1 MSFFLSKEDIIF
13 LHSELINIFGG
24 SDGIRDE
31 AMLDSAI
38 NTPLQTFDSQ
48 DLYPTIIDKIARL
61 SFGLVMNHPFIDG
74 NKRIAA
80 KVLDLS
86 LDANGISLKAT
97 NEEVIEEFLSLA
109 SGKIDYPS
117 FLSWVKSML

>member
-13 LHSELINIFGG
+13 LHSELISNYGG
-24 SDGIRDE
+24 GDGIRDE

-61 SFGLVMNHPFIDG
+61 SFGLVMDHPFVDG

>member
-1 MSFFLSKEDIIF
+1 MSFSLSKEDVIF

-31 AMLDSAI
+31 AILDSAI
-38 NTPLQTFDSQ
+38 NAPLQTFDSQ
-48 DLYPTIIDKIARL
+48 GLYPTTIDKIVRL
-61 SFGLVMNHPFIDG
+61 SFGLVMDHPFIDG

-80 KVLDLS
+80 KVLDLG

-97 NEEVIEEFLSLA
+97 NEEVIEEFLALA

>member
-13 LHSELINIFGG
+13 LHSELISNYGG
-24 SDGIRDE
+24 GDGIRDE

-61 SFGLVMNHPFIDG
+61 SFGLVMDHPFVDG

-97 NEEVIEEFLSLA
+97 NEEVIEEFLALA

>member
-1 MSFFLSKEDIIF
+1 MD
-13 LHSELINIFGG
+13 
-24 SDGIRDE
+24 
-31 AMLDSAI
+31 
-38 NTPLQTFDSQ
+38 
-48 DLYPTIIDKIARL
+48 
-61 SFGLVMNHPFIDG
+61 HPFIDG

-80 KVLDLS
+80 KVLDLG

-97 NEEVIEEFLSLA
+97 NEEVIEEFLALV

>member
-31 AMLDSAI
+31 AILDSAI
-38 NTPLQTFDSQ
+38 NAPLQTCDSQ
-48 DLYPTIIDKIARL
+48 DLYPTTIDKIVRL
-61 SFGLVMNHPFIDG
+61 SFGLVMDHPFIDG

-80 KVLDLS
+80 KVLDLG

-97 NEEVIEEFLSLA
+97 NEEVIEEFLALA

>member
-1 MSFFLSKEDIIF
+1 MD
-13 LHSELINIFGG
+13 
-24 SDGIRDE
+24 
-31 AMLDSAI
+31 
-38 NTPLQTFDSQ
+38 
-48 DLYPTIIDKIARL
+48 
-61 SFGLVMNHPFIDG
+61 HPFIDG

-97 NEEVIEEFLSLA
+97 NEEVVEEFLSLA

>member
-1 MSFFLSKEDIIF
+1 MD
-13 LHSELINIFGG
+13 
-24 SDGIRDE
+24 
-31 AMLDSAI
+31 
-38 NTPLQTFDSQ
+38 
-48 DLYPTIIDKIARL
+48 
-61 SFGLVMNHPFIDG
+61 HPFIDG

-80 KVLDLS
+80 KVLDLG

-97 NEEVIEEFLSLA
+97 NEEVVEEFLALA

>member
-1 MSFFLSKEDIIF
+1 MSFFLSKEDVIF

-48 DLYPTIIDKIARL
+48 DLYPTTIDKIARL
-61 SFGLVMNHPFIDG
+61 SFGLVMDHPFIDG

-80 KVLDLS
+80 KVLDLG
-86 LDANGISLKAT
+86 LDANGISLNAT

>member
-13 LHSELINIFGG
+13 LHSELISNYGG
-24 SDGIRDE
+24 GDGIRDE

-61 SFGLVMNHPFIDG
+61 SFGLVMDHPFVDG
-74 NKRIAA
+74 NKRITA

-97 NEEVIEEFLSLA
+97 NEEVIKEFLSLA

>member
-61 SFGLVMNHPFIDG
+61 SFGLVMDHPFIDG

-97 NEEVIEEFLSLA
+97 SEEVIEEFLALA

>member
-31 AMLDSAI
+31 AILDSAI
-38 NTPLQTFDSQ
+38 NAPLQTFDSQ
-48 DLYPTIIDKIARL
+48 DLYPTAIDKITRL
-61 SFGLVMNHPFIDG
+61 SFVLVMDHPFIDG

-80 KVLDLS
+80 KVLDLG

-97 NEEVIEEFLSLA
+97 NEEVIEEFS
-109 SGKIDYPS
+109 P
-117 FLSWVKSML
+117 

>member
-31 AMLDSAI
+31 AILDSAI
-38 NTPLQTFDSQ
+38 NAPLQTFDSQ
-48 DLYPTIIDKIARL
+48 DLYPPTIDKIVRL
-61 SFGLVMNHPFIDG
+61 SFGLVMDHPFIDG

-80 KVLDLS
+80 KVLDLG
-86 LDANGISLKAT
+86 LDANDISLKAT
-97 NEEVIEEFLSLA
+97 NEEVIEEFLALA

>member
-1 MSFFLSKEDIIF
+1 MSFFLSKEDVIF

-31 AMLDSAI
+31 TMLDSAI

-48 DLYPTIIDKIARL
+48 DLYPTTIDKIARL
-61 SFGLVMNHPFIDG
+61 SFDLVMDHPFIDG

-117 FLSWVKSML
+117 FLSLVKSML

>member
-48 DLYPTIIDKIARL
+48 DLYPTTIDKIARL
-61 SFGLVMNHPFIDG
+61 SFDLVMDHPFIDG
-74 NKRIAA
+74 NK
-80 KVLDLS
+80 
-86 LDANGISLKAT
+86 
-97 NEEVIEEFLSLA
+97 
-109 SGKIDYPS
+109 
-117 FLSWVKSML
+117 

>member
-1 MSFFLSKEDIIF
+1 MSFFLSKEDVIF

-48 DLYPTIIDKIARL
+48 DLYPTTIDKIARL
-61 SFGLVMNHPFIDG
+61 SFDLVMDHPFIDG

-80 KVLDLS
+80 KVLDLG